1 MLSLVQSD
9 GFSPP
14 PAHFNMAAYVLAHA
28 DRLGDKTAL
37 LIMDAAG
44 GGDSFD
50 YRSLNR
56 AVLGTAT
63 GLSTL
68 VKPGGR
74 IVLQLGNTPEFP
86 VAFLGAIAAGI
97 VPVSLSSAL
106 TEREYQ
112 DVVATIQPALEI
124 RSAGAPQTQTSA
136 LPFAALRQ
144 FWALPPANFAYG
156 NPERP
161 AYIIYTS
168 GTGGRPTP
176 VVHAHRAIWARRM
189 MWDGWYGLG
198 EDDRMMH
205 AGAFNWTYTLGTG
218 LLDPWSIG
226 ATALIPAQDVTPEQL
241 PVLIRT
247 YEATHFA
254 AAPGVFRRLLRA
266 KIPPLP
272 HLRHGLSAGEK
283 LSAIDRSDWET
294 KTETPIYEAFGM
306 SECSTFISASPR
318 RPAPKGA
325 AGFVQPGRTVAL
337 LGPDGPVPRGDVGC
351 IAIHKSD
358 PGLMLGY
365 LNQPQDTAARYQGDW
380 FLTGDLATMDDS
392 GAITYAGRAD
402 DMMNAGGHR
411 VSPIEV
417 EDALTAHPS
426 ISESAACAV
435 QVRTG
440 VFVIA
445 GFYVATDVIEE
456 KELRNFAAARLA
468 AYKMPRLLIARETL
482 PRGANNKLL
491 RRMLRNEWETAH
503 GQT

>member
-1 MLSLVQSD
+1 MLSLIQSD
-9 GFSPP
+9 EFSPP
-14 PAHFNMAAYVLAHA
+14 PALFSMAAYVLAHA

-37 LIMDAAG
+37 RIMDAAG

-63 GLSTL
+63 GLRAL

-86 VAFLGAIAAGI
+86 IAFLGAIAAGI

-106 TEREYQ
+106 SEREYQ

-124 RSAGAPQTQTSA
+124 RTADAPETPNNA

-144 FWALPPANFAYG
+144 LWSLPQASFTYG
-156 NPERP
+156 DPNRP

-168 GTGGRPTP
+168 GTSGSPNP

-189 MWDGWYGLG
+189 MWNGWYGLR

-241 PVLIRT
+241 PVLMKAHG
-247 YEATHFA
+247 ATLFA
-254 AAPGVFRRLLRA
+254 AAPGIYRRLLRA
-266 KIPPLP
+266 EMPALP
-272 HLRHGLSAGEK
+272 KLRHGLSAGEK
-283 LSAIDRSDWET
+283 LSSIDCDNWRKRT
-294 KTETPIYEAFGM
+294 GTPIYEAFGM
-306 SECSTFISASPR
+306 SECSTFISASPQQ
-318 RPAPKGA
+318 PAPEGA
-325 AGFVQPGRTVAL
+325 AGFVQSGRTVAL
-337 LGPDGPVPRGDVGC
+337 LGSDGPVPRGDVGC

-365 LNQPQDTAARYQGDW
+365 LDLPQETAARYQGDW

-392 GAITYAGRAD
+392 GAITYAGRTD
-402 DMMNAGGHR
+402 DMMNAGGYR

-417 EDALTAHPS
+417 EDVLTAHPM
-426 ISESAACAV
+426 ISEAAACAV

-456 KELRNFAAARLA
+456 KELHNFAAARLA
-468 AYKMPRLLIARETL
+468 AYKMPSLLIARDTL

-491 RRMLRNEWETAH
+491 RRTLRDEWETAH